1 MTSVSGTAVA
11 LATGV
16 GLLTA
21 LLAVLIPGRLPE
33 PVGGGPTP
41 TYREL
46 SSGRFGLGCG
56 LLAAVATTVT
66 WLTGPPAIQ
75 PLWWVLATLGVL
87 LAAIDARTTWLPLPL
102 TRLAWAAMLAAGV
115 VAYALGAGWPSLLRA
130 AAGAAIALLLYLVV
144 WLASRGGFGFGDV
157 RFAPL
162 VGAPAA
168 AHSWSL
174 LLWALLLGSVAGAV
188 WGLVRMLRGRRGPY
202 PYAPWLL
209 AGGYLACAT
218 AWAG

>member
-46 SSGRFGLGCG
+46 PSGRFGLGCG

-102 TRLAWAAMLAAGV
+102 TRLAWAAMVAAGV

-130 AAGAAIALLLYLVV
+130 AAGAAVALLLYLVV

>member
-1 MTSVSGTAVA
+1 M
-11 LATGV
+11 
-16 GLLTA
+16 
-21 LLAVLIPGRLPE
+21 
-33 PVGGGPTP
+33 
-41 TYREL
+41 
-46 SSGRFGLGCG
+46 
-56 LLAAVATTVT
+56 
-66 WLTGPPAIQ
+66 
-75 PLWWVLATLGVL
+75 
-87 LAAIDARTTWLPLPL
+87 
-102 TRLAWAAMLAAGV
+102 
-115 VAYALGAGWPSLLRA
+115 
-130 AAGAAIALLLYLVV
+130 

>member
-1 MTSVSGTAVA
+1 MTGVSGTAA
-11 LATGV
+11 AIGTGF

-21 LLAVLIPGRLPE
+21 LLALIVPGRLPE
-33 PVGGGPTP
+33 PVGGGPAP
-41 TYREL
+41 AYREL
-46 SSGRFGLGCG
+46 PSRRFALGCG
-56 LLAAVATTVT
+56 LLAGVAVTVS

-75 PLWWVLATLGVL
+75 PLWWVLGTVGVL

-102 TRLAWAAMLAAGV
+102 TRLAWASMIAAGA
-115 VAYALGAGWPSLLRA
+115 VAYALGSGWPSLLRA
-130 AAGAAIALLLYLVV
+130 AAGAILALVLYLMA
-144 WLASRGGFGFGDV
+144 WLVSRGGFGFGDV

-174 LLWALLLGSVAGAV
+174 LIWALLLGSVAGAV
-188 WGLVRMLRGRRGPY
+188 WGVMRMLRGHRGSY

-209 AGGYLACAT
+209 VGAYLACAT
-218 AWAG
+218 AWVG

>member
-1 MTSVSGTAVA
+1 MTSVSGTTAAVA
-11 LATGV
+11 AGL

-21 LLAVLIPGRLPE
+21 LLAILVPGRLPE

-41 TYREL
+41 AYREL
-46 SSGRFGLGCG
+46 PSGRFVFGCG
-56 LLAAVATTVT
+56 LLAGVATAIT

-102 TRLAWAAMLAAGV
+102 TRFAWAAMVAAGLM
-115 VAYALGAGWPSLLRA
+115 AYALGAGWPSLLRA
-130 AAGAAIALLLYLVV
+130 AAGAALALLLYWVV

-188 WGLVRMLRGRRGPY
+188 WGGVRMLRGRRGPY

>member
-1 MTSVSGTAVA
+1 MV
-11 LATGV
+11 
-16 GLLTA
+16 
-21 LLAVLIPGRLPE
+21 
-33 PVGGGPTP
+33 
-41 TYREL
+41 
-46 SSGRFGLGCG
+46 
-56 LLAAVATTVT
+56 
-66 WLTGPPAIQ
+66 
-75 PLWWVLATLGVL
+75 
-87 LAAIDARTTWLPLPL
+87 
-102 TRLAWAAMLAAGV
+102 AAGL
-115 VAYALGAGWPSLLRA
+115 VAYAVGAGWPSLLRA
-130 AAGAAIALLLYLVV
+130 AAGAALALLLYGVV

-174 LLWALLLGSVAGAV
+174 LLWALLLGSVAGAA
-188 WGLVRMLRGRRGPY
+188 WGVLRMLRGRRGPY

>member
-1 MTSVSGTAVA
+1 VA
-11 LATGV
+11 AGV
-16 GLLTA
+16 A
-21 LLAVLIPGRLPE
+21 
-33 PVGGGPTP
+33 
-41 TYREL
+41 
-46 SSGRFGLGCG
+46 
-56 LLAAVATTVT
+56 

-75 PLWWVLATLGVL
+75 PLWWVLGTLGVL

-102 TRLAWAAMLAAGV
+102 TRLAWAAMIAAGV
-115 VAYALGAGWPSLLRA
+115 VAYALGAGWPTLLRA
-130 AAGAAIALLLYLVV
+130 AAGAALALLLYLAV

-174 LLWALLLGSVAGAV
+174 LIWALLLGSVAGAV
-188 WGLVRMLRGRRGPY
+188 WGVVRMVRGRQGPY

-218 AWAG
+218 VWAG

>member
-1 MTSVSGTAVA
+1 MTSVSGAAVA
-11 LATGV
+11 LAIGV

-21 LLAVLIPGRLPE
+21 LLAVLIPARLPE

-130 AAGAAIALLLYLVV
+130 AAGAAVALLLYLVV